1 MLVTVNFL
9 KNAYKIFLVLYVAAD
24 TFIKFQIIII
34 TAKPFGRIIKNHS
47 PKRLLYIDIK
57 LYYFFD
63 ITLKHLYYSKV

>member
-1 MLVTVNFL
+1 MNYL
-9 KNAYKIFLVLYVAAD
+9 KNADRIFLVLYVAAD

-34 TAKPFGRIIKNHS
+34 IAKLCERIIKNHS
-47 PKRLLYIDIK
+47 PTRLLYIDIK